1 MAAWMGHV
9 LHALVAMQATQ
20 ASIAG
25 TVRDAESGVALPGA
39 TVFLVDLGRGATSD
53 SVGRYHLRGVP
64 AGPQHV
70 AVRRIGYAPNSFHAL
85 VPASGVLDI
94 NVSLRPRPLEL
105 QAVRIRAAVPPP
117 IRGLDDVDSTHF
129 PDRSLTIGAVRNHPF
144 LAEPDVLQA
153 LSGGDVRIRPESP
166 NGIHVRGGASDHI
179 AYLLDGIPI
188 FSPYHAAGTFS
199 AWNPDALS
207 QVELHTSAPTPV
219 FPEAL
224 SGAIAATTRTG
235 AVQHEVQGSL
245 STTEARLTI
254 DGPARGAGSGYLL
267 SVRSAFPGFLSRAQE
282 PSYLRNESGDWLGK
296 IEWPLFG
303 GSLRLLGYS
312 SENEISAAGLAALD
326 TVGRGAARHGLDWGS
341 RSYGGEWVRP
351 LSHSAAPAAPAAL
364 AAARRAELRVRT
376 WAALSD
382 VGASW
387 RVLDSSSESLT
398 SSRRDV
404 GALVLLSLSGGEN
417 GGTGAVGLRTQ
428 RIGTSYTS
436 VRDSPNAR
444 TIELDAST
452 PVSTAFVTYS
462 RPIRSRTT
470 LDLALAGTVAAGT
483 VHLSPRMQLR
493 YRPNANLALTGSY
506 SRLQQYAQSLRNP
519 ESVVSNIFP
528 VDLYV
533 AADNGRVPVA
543 RSEQGTLAVEY
554 RPMPGVRIE
563 AHGYARNFDG
573 VLLVA
578 PRDAAPFAT
587 SGFVQGAGDSRGVA
601 IDASA
606 QSSRIGLLLNYS
618 LQRVRFRYGDSSY
631 VPDHGA
637 TQTLDAGV
645 IAFPSATVSLKLGV
659 MSVMGRRTTT
669 VRGPFEWEACNL
681 LDRGCEFAGIPQTQV
696 DRLGTTRLPPYVR
709 VDFVARKHWHLR
721 LAGRDALIGAFA
733 AATNLLDR
741 KNVLAVIVDPV
752 SGRRSVVDMRPFAPL
767 VFGLDWRY

>member
-9 LHALVAMQATQ
+9 LHALVAIQATQ
-20 ASIAG
+20 ASITG
-25 TVRDAESGVALPGA
+25 TVRDAQNGVALSGA
-39 TVFLVDLGRGATSD
+39 TVFLVDLGRGVTTD
-53 SVGRYHLRGVP
+53 SVGRYQLRGVP

-70 AVRRIGYAPNSFHAL
+70 AVRRIGYAPSSFHAL

-94 NVSLRPRPLEL
+94 NVALEPRPLAL
-105 QAVRIRAAVPPP
+105 KPVSIRAAVP
-117 IRGLDDVDSTHF
+117 IRGLDDVDSTGF
-129 PDRSLTIGAVRNHPF
+129 PDRSLTIAAVRNHPF

-166 NGIHVRGGASDHI
+166 NGLHVRGGASDHI
-179 AYLLDGIPI
+179 VYLLDGIPI

-254 DGPARGAGSGYLL
+254 DGPVRGVGSGYLL
-267 SVRSAFPGFLSRAQE
+267 SVRSTFPGFLSQAPE
-282 PSYLRNESGDWLGK
+282 PSYLRNESGDWLTK
-296 IEWPLFG
+296 IESPLFG
-303 GSLRLLGYS
+303 GSLRLLGYA
-312 SENEISAAGLAALD
+312 SENEVSAAGSAALD
-326 TVGRGAARHGLDWGS
+326 TSVAGAARHGLEWSS
-341 RSYGGEWVRP
+341 RSVGGEWVRP
-351 LSHSAAPAAPAAL
+351 LSNSRAAT
-364 AAARRAELRVRT
+364 RTELRVRAWT
-376 WAALSD
+376 ALSD
-382 VGASW
+382 ASAGW
-387 RVLDSSSESLT
+387 RASDSSGESLT
-398 SSRRDV
+398 STRRDV
-404 GALVLLSLSGGEN
+404 GALLLLSVSGAKT
-417 GGTGAVGLRTQ
+417 GGSSSVGLRAQ
-428 RIGTSYTS
+428 RINTSYAN
-436 VRDSPNAR
+436 VLDSRSAR
-444 TIELDAST
+444 TINLDAST
-452 PVSTAFVTYS
+452 PVSTAFVTLTQ
-462 RPIRSRTT
+462 PIRSRST
-470 LDLALAGTVAAGT
+470 LDVALAGTLAEGSVQF
-483 VHLSPRMQLR
+483 SPRVQLR
-493 YRPNANLALTGSY
+493 YSPNAKLALVGSY
-506 SRLQQYAQSLRNP
+506 GRLQQYAQSLRNP

-533 AADNGRVPVA
+533 AADNGRVPIA

-554 RPMPGVRIE
+554 RPVPGIRVE
-563 AHGYARNFDG
+563 AHGYARSFDG
-573 VLLVA
+573 LLLVA

-587 SGFVQGAGDSRGVA
+587 SDFAQGAGNSRGVA
-601 IDASA
+601 IDGSA
-606 QSSRIGLLLNYS
+606 QGSRIGLLLSYG

-631 VPDHGA
+631 VPDHAA

-645 IAFPSATVSLKLGV
+645 IAFPSATVSLKIGV

-696 DRLGTTRLPPYVR
+696 DQLGTTELPPYVR
-709 VDFVARKHWHLR
+709 VDFVARKHWHVR

-741 KNVLAVIVDPV
+741 RNVLTVIVDPV
-752 SGRRSVVDMRPFAPL
+752 TGRRSVVDMRPLAPL
-767 VFGLDWRY
+767 VVGIDWRY